1 MRLPADSTL
10 VILDAP
16 DALLPEET
24 VANVEALLAA
34 WREQSLPI
42 VHVRRDVDA
51 TAPPQGAWTATPPA
65 AAAESVVTRAAAS
78 AFEGSDLEALL
89 DALGATTLVVCGAL
103 GHDALGATVRDGLDR
118 GFRIFVVAG
127 ACWPAEETNAWS
139 LAALAD
145 GEARIVSVV
154 STLAAAATAMSRR
167 RRDEAR

>member
-89 DALGATTLVVCGAL
+89 DALGDHSG
-103 GHDALGATVRDGLDR
+103 GLR
-118 GFRIFVVAG
+118 RAG
-127 ACWPAEETNAWS
+127 A
-139 LAALAD
+139 
-145 GEARIVSVV
+145 
-154 STLAAAATAMSRR
+154 
-167 RRDEAR
+167 